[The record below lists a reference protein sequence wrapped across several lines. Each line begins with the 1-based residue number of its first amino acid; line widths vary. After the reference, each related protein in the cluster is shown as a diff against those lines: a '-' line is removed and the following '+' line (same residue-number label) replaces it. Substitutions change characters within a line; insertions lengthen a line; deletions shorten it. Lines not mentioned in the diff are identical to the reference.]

1 MKQIPYA
8 SEVGSLMYAQVY
20 SRPDIAYP
28 VNVLE
33 RFQLNLHFNVAK
45 RVLIYLRRT
54 NNFMLVYSDSD
65 DLEPEVHQFRCFW

>member
-33 RFQLNLHFNVAK
+33 RFQLNLHFSVAK

-65 DLEPEVHQFRCFW
+65 DLEPEVHQFRFCW